1 MTAAARGSGVQDAK
15 KNIRKKNQILVRIT
29 LVFFKHSFHPGVD
42 FCWCFN
48 FHFFCFCFVQLLVED
63 VDFFLFSERHRGRL
77 LHFAFKFF
85 DEGCGLT

>member
-1 MTAAARGSGVQDAK
+1 MKWSPRRK
-15 KNIRKKNQILVRIT
+15 KKILEKKNQILVRIT

-63 VDFFLFSERHRGRL
+63 VDFFCLVRDTEDDCFTSLLNFSMKGV
-77 LHFAFKFF
+77 A
-85 DEGCGLT
+85 